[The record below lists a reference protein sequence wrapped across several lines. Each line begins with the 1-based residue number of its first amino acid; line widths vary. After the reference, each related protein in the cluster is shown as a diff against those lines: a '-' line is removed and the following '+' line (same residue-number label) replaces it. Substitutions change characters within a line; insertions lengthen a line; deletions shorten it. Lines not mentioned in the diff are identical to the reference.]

1 MKFGKDFR
9 RFLEQTLPEWRDKFL
24 PYKPL
29 KKLIKHLPP
38 PPPQV
43 EGPPPRA
50 EGPPRPTEGAARPL
64 AAALDAW
71 FAAVLNEQLKKFND
85 FFVDE
90 EESYVIWL
98 QGLKERIEK
107 IKERKRGTF
116 TSDRKFSEEMLEIR
130 KDFVTIHGKMVLL
143 KNYSSVNFTG
153 LVKILKKYDK
163 RTGGLLSLPFTQH
176 ALHQPF
182 FTTKPLTR
190 LVLECEANI
199 EVLFPLEAEVIESH
213 QTEKGET
220 HQTCNP
226 EVSSVQAD
234 NIGVYQSIKAAIKII
249 QRLQKA
255 RSTYNEDDGSG
266 VVTTESSASD
276 SSANSQN
283 QEVDQESVHSDD

>member
-38 PPPQV
+38 PPQ
-43 EGPPPRA
+43 A
-50 EGPPRPTEGAARPL
+50 EGPPRPTGGAARPL

-71 FAAVLNEQLKKFND
+71 FAAVLNQQLKKFND

-90 EESYVIWL
+90 EEYYVIWF

-107 IKERKRGTF
+107 IKERKHGAL
-116 TSDRKFSEEMLEIR
+116 TSDRKFSEELLEIR

-143 KNYSSVNFTG
+143 KNYSSLNFTG

-176 ALHQPF
+176 ARHQPF
-182 FTTKPLTR
+182 FTTEPLTR
-190 LVLECEANI
+190 LVHECEANI
-199 EVLFPLEAEVIESH
+199 EVLFPLEAEAIESH
-213 QTEKGET
+213 RTEKGET
-220 HQTCNP
+220 HQTFNP
-226 EVSSVQAD
+226 EVSSVGAE
-234 NIGVYQSIKAAIKII
+234 NIGVYQSVKAAIKII

-266 VVTTESSASD
+266 VVTTESSASN
-276 SSANSQN
+276 SSENSQN